1 MDGVGFAEG
10 AQFVEHLH
18 RRDPGEAQLGLV
30 GDRGGKSRALE
41 EAGAVAQVGEG
52 GDSGVHGAGEG
63 VLGVQKGGAEFG
75 EGAEDGHGGEEQ
87 AAGFEGFAQLDE
99 GAGEVVDPVQ
109 ATMGDDEV
117 KFLRAEGQG
126 FAGDGDGQAAGEGR
140 HFGGKIGGNDG
151 HPARFQRGG
160 DGAAAAEVEGG

>member
-1 MDGVGFAEG
+1 VQQGDGIGVQKFDLLGVRDGSGKTG
-10 AQFVEHLH
+10 ALQQA
-18 RRDPGEAQLGLV
+18 GAIAQLGER
-30 GDRGGKSRALE
+30 GDP
-41 EAGAVAQVGEG
+41 
-52 GDSGVHGAGEG
+52 GVYGAGEA

-75 EGAEDGHGGEEQ
+75 EGAEDGHRGEEQ
-87 AAGFEGFAQLDE
+87 PAGFEGFAKLDE

-117 KFLRAEGQG
+117 EILRAEGQG
-126 FAGDGDGQAAGEGR
+126 FAGDGDGEAAGEGG